1 MYLNNLKLKIIYWNY
16 NTKLE
21 SLIKIANEIEAFK
34 DNLKRKEDFEIEMDK
49 DLLINLV
56 DFESIKNKFII

>member
-1 MYLNNLKLKIIYWNY
+1 MGIFN
-16 NTKLE
+16 
-21 SLIKIANEIEAFK
+21 KIANEIEAYK